1 MTDYTKH
8 SVREQKTDQAVA
20 RVTLGLF
27 RLFWRRLTRNK
38 LNLVSLGVILLMV
51 IMALAAPW
59 ITPFPYDQVA
69 PAEQWQAPSAKHWLG
84 TDQYGRD
91 ILSRCIYGARVS
103 LFVGIVAVTFSLIL
117 GVLLGACAGYF
128 GGVVDEVI
136 MRIMDMFMAIPAI
149 ILAIAFVAMLGPNL
163 RNLIIA
169 IAVYRIAQFARVTR
183 GSVLSL
189 KEQEFIEACRAMGQY
204 HPRIVFRHLL
214 PNCLA
219 PIVVLASVIIGNII
233 LTEATLSFLGLG
245 IQPPMASW
253 GVMISDG
260 NEYLMFA
267 PWMSVFPGL
276 FLMVTMLAFNLLGDG
291 LRDALDPRLK
301 EQF

>member
-1 MTDYTKH
+1 MEGQRGEG
-8 SVREQKTDQAVA
+8 RESQQAEIS
-20 RVTLGLF
+20 TP
-27 RLFWRRLTRNK
+27 RLFGQFLKRLTRNT
-38 LNLVSLGVILLMV
+38 LNLMSLCIILFMLFIAV
-51 IMALAAPW
+51 AAPW

-69 PAEQWQAPSAKHWLG
+69 LEEQWQPPSAKHWLG

-103 LFVGIVAVTFSLIL
+103 LFVGIVAVTLAMSV
-117 GVLLGACAGYF
+117 GVVLGALAGYF
-128 GGVVDEVI
+128 GGIIDEVI
-136 MRIMDMFMAIPAI
+136 MRVMDMFMAIPAI
-149 ILAIAFVAMLGPNL
+149 VLAIAFVAMMGPSL

-169 IAVYRIAQFARVTR
+169 IAVYRVAQFARVTR
-183 GSVLSL
+183 GSILSL
-189 KEQEFIEACRAMGQY
+189 KEQEFVEACHAMGQR
-204 HPRIVFRHLL
+204 HPRIIFRHLL
-214 PNCLA
+214 PNCIA
-219 PIVVLASVIIGNII
+219 PIVVLASVIVGNII

-267 PWMSVFPGL
+267 PWMSVFPGI